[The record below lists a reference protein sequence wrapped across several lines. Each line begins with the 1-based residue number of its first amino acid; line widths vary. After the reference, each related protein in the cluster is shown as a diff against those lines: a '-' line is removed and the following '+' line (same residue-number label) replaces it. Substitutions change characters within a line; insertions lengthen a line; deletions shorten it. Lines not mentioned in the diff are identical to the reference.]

1 MIGIVGN
8 LVFEYTYKGK
18 AYAQVF
24 NPSKTDEI
32 KLADGEITVAVDE
45 VTYIEDTI
53 YGVELSYL
61 DYDWYV
67 SGNTA
72 RVFEIPEL
80 DLRGTVILSFSQK

>member
-18 AYAQVF
+18 SYIDTF
-24 NPSKTDEI
+24 SPSATDEI
-32 KLADGEITVAVDE
+32 KLGDGEITVAVDE

-61 DYDWYV
+61 ELDWYV

-72 RVFEIPEL
+72 REFKIPEL
-80 DLRGTVILSFSQK
+80 DLCGTVMLSFSQK